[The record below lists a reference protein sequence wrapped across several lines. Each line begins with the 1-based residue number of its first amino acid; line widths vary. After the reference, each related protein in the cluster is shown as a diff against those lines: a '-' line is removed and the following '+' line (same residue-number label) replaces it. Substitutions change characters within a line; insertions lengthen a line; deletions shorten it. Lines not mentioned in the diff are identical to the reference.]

1 MKVRVL
7 IPEPVWRG
15 AFPTE
20 RVQDFIDEVLMW
32 GMETGLDV
40 AHYAT
45 IADREFPDVPY
56 RWQQGRVLRKWAVFT
71 IEADN
76 AFMFTLKW
84 GALMHKNKVAA

>member
-7 IPEPVWRG
+7 IPELVWRG
-15 AFPTE
+15 AFAAE
-20 RVQDFIDEVLMW
+20 RVQDFIDEILLW
-32 GMETGLDV
+32 GMETELDV

-45 IADREFPDVPY
+45 IADREFPDEPY
-56 RWQQGRVLRKWAVFT
+56 YWAQGRVLRKWAVFT